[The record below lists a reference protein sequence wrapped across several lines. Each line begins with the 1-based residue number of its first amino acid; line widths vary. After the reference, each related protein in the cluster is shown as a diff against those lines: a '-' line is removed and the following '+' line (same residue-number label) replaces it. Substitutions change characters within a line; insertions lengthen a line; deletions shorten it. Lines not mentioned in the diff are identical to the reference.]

1 MVVMEQSNIVKVIE
15 RMWGSPELLSEYKE
29 VGPDCPH
36 GLYIYDRE
44 KDVWILFSANVGDIF
59 MPKVDGYYIIYFDNT
74 RCSACRKYDL
84 HWFPYVRQNYHRF
97 PDHYFIIA
105 LCDWFARECKSPVA
119 SNTFTYYAVHASPT
133 TILLYIKSGKEVYR
147 ESYDGYLKIDELE
160 KVIGGFK
167 SRAEAYEKGV
177 KVSKPIDDSQ
187 DIIKLLKQILS
198 GVK

>member
-1 MVVMEQSNIVKVIE
+1 MEQSNIVKVIE